1 MKAYQKPVSEIIS
14 LQLKDTVLDHQL
26 GEPKGSFDVKELDK
40 DSVTEEIG
48 GDEANV
54 FSKSLWEE

>member
-1 MKAYQKPVSEIIS
+1 MKAYQKPVSEIIL
-14 LQLKDTVLDHQL
+14 LQLKDTVLDKQ
-26 GEPKGSFDVKELDK
+26 GEPRGSFDVERLDI
-40 DSVTEEIG
+40 DPDAEEIG